1 MTLSPSQEQGTKDRI
16 MVIRKTEVDKF
27 LGILTLGNVRLL
39 MEKDKCCNYI
49 DNYLLATVLV
59 YFKRAGLDIEEY
71 TEENFWRCLYLAHDQ
86 EEDEE
91 ELKWELLA
99 WAMGDTWKKDIKAFL
114 IAKDAIWKKMDYRSV
129 VSRKQCEQIMA
140 LSGSGHIGVWSRIR
154 HKSHSG
160 ALRRTGQSD
169 YYPRG
174 PESFTPSYSE
184 LCTKCGSGDIVSGAE
199 KVDCDL
205 DEAFLVMDSLDTIS
219 EEDME
224 DEEDTLEMIS
234 QQESEDSDSGLESS
248 SDEDYRNFKIFG

>member
-1 MTLSPSQEQGTKDRI
+1 MYLLFRFIVFTARMLLVRWFLQCSVHIYSILFRIEIRSFDKAKVTMTDNLCRPTRRMCLSPSQEQSTKERI

-27 LGILTLGNVRLL
+27 LSILTMGNVRLL

-129 VSRKQCEQIMA
+129 VSRKQCEQIMN
-140 LSGSGHIGVWSRIR
+140 LSGSGHSGVWSR
-154 HKSHSG
+154 
-160 ALRRTGQSD
+160 
-169 YYPRG
+169 
-174 PESFTPSYSE
+174 
-184 LCTKCGSGDIVSGAE
+184 
-199 KVDCDL
+199 
-205 DEAFLVMDSLDTIS
+205 
-219 EEDME
+219 
-224 DEEDTLEMIS
+224 
-234 QQESEDSDSGLESS
+234 
-248 SDEDYRNFKIFG
+248 